1 MKKLLFIGLM
11 IGASS
16 VAEANTPLAIQ
27 YGNPAAIDKAVI
39 TTTPYYAQENLLSQY
54 SLAFGYAGS
63 KIGSDS
69 FFGTESFDGLFIN
82 GEY

>member
-27 YGNPAAIDKAVI
+27 YGNPAPKDKAVI
-39 TTTPYYAQENLLSQY
+39 TMMCAEKTGGFNLV
-54 SLAFGYAGS
+54 
-63 KIGSDS
+63 
-69 FFGTESFDGLFIN
+69 N
-82 GEY
+82 